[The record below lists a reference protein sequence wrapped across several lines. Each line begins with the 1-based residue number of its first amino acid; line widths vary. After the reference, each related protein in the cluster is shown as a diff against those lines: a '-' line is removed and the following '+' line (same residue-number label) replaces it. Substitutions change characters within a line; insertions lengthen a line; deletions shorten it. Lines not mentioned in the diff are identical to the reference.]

1 MHIHVY
7 NLICYINILA
17 PTSVQNASVSVAG
30 NIIIITW
37 SPPSISNG
45 MILQYIVQRINSSG
59 PSYYYVSGDS
69 NYFALSYFNGAVVF
83 VSAVNLYGQSEF
95 EIARSR
101 GKKNV

>member
-17 PTSVQNASVSVAG
+17 PTSVQNASVTVVG
-30 NIIIITW
+30 NNIIITW

-45 MILQYIVQRINSSG
+45 MILQYIVQRINSS
-59 PSYYYVSGDS
+59 SNFYHHVSGNI
-69 NYFALSYFNGAVVF
+69 NYLDLPYFNGSLVS

-95 EIARSR
+95 EIARSS